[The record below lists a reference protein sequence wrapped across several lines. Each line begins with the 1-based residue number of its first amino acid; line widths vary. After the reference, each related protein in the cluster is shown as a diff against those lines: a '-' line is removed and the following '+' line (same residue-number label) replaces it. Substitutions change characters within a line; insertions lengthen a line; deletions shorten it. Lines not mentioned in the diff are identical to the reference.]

1 MSQSGLKSY
10 RLGLE
15 EIEDLLQ
22 SQYGNNIQPINY
34 EKLRQL
40 RVQQAR
46 SAAFAASFKNEKTGT
61 DALELEDIN
70 QEKLD

>member
-15 EIEDLLQ
+15 EIENLLQ
-22 SQYGNNIQPINY
+22 SQYGNSIQPINY

-40 RVQQAR
+40 RIQQAR
-46 SAAFAASFKNEKTGT
+46 STAFATNFKNEKAGIDTQ
-61 DALELEDIN
+61 ELENTD
-70 QEKLD
+70 Q